1 MLFDPFQPSYSV
13 GNQMGAT
20 KIVANQDKSIA
31 AELFFPPTTQDVLLY
46 SPPTTQ
52 EKVAKTTSIV
62 YMLLI
67 FF

>member
-13 GNQMGAT
+13 GNQMGGT

-31 AELFFPPTTQDVLLY
+31 AELFYPPTTQDVLY
-46 SPPTTQ
+46 SPPTTR
-52 EKVAKTTSIV
+52 EEVAKTTSIV
-62 YMLLI
+62 YVLLI